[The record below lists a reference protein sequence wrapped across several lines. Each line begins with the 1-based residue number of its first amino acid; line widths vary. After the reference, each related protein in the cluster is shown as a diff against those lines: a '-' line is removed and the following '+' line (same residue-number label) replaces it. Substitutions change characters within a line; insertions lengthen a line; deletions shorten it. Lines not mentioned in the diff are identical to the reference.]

1 MRKSDARSSAVAPRR
16 SRFMTVTPGVAVDWV
31 AWTAPRR
38 FGERSAPVNRAQ
50 ARRRAK
56 PRTGLSDSH
65 RLRIQDSIELMR
77 TNTTRE
83 RLAKGEG
90 VYGCGLQVYR
100 APEISRAFA
109 AAGFAY
115 VFIDMEHGSFNLETA
130 HDMIIACKL
139 AGITPI
145 VRVGEVRYT
154 LCARLLD
161 QGAQGIILPRV
172 EDPEVLAEALG
183 WLRFPPLGIRGFGIN
198 PTMVDYEA
206 CTMPEI
212 IEHQNRET
220 LSVVQFETVRAVER
234 ADELLSLKGLDVV
247 MIGPAD
253 LSISLGIPGQF
264 DNPLLIRTVDKV
276 IERCNAHGVVPGI
289 QTRGIAMAKMWAER
303 GMRFVGVAAEHVFL
317 LEKCKEAI
325 ATLRAAKE
333 KRPCGTGGGA
343 ALRRDDSEFDR
354 SVKLLGE
361 SLRRAG
367 ASAKLAPGASA
378 LPRSS
383 PSKGVI

>member
-1 MRKSDARSSAVAPRR
+1 
-16 SRFMTVTPGVAVDWV
+16 
-31 AWTAPRR
+31 
-38 FGERSAPVNRAQ
+38 
-50 ARRRAK
+50 
-56 PRTGLSDSH
+56 
-65 RLRIQDSIELMR
+65 MR

-83 RLAKGEG
+83 RLAKGET

-100 APEISRAFA
+100 APEIPRLFA
-109 AAGFAY
+109 AAGFDY

-145 VRVGEVRYT
+145 VRVGEVQYT

-172 EDPEVLAEALG
+172 EDPAILEEALS
-183 WLRFPPLGIRGFGIN
+183 WMRFPPAGKRGYGIN
-198 PTMVDYEA
+198 PTMIDYETRGMA
-206 CTMPEI
+206 EV

-220 LSVVQFETVRAVER
+220 LVVVQFETMRAVEA

-253 LSISLGIPGQF
+253 LSIALGIPGQF
-264 DNPLLIRTVDKV
+264 DNPRLIEAVDHV
-276 IERCNAHGVVPGI
+276 IARCVAHSVVPGI
-289 QTRGIAMAKMWAER
+289 QTRGVTMARFWADR

-325 ATLRAAKE
+325 AALRPAKAAKQ
-333 KRPCGTGGGA
+333 
-343 ALRRDDSEFDR
+343 
-354 SVKLLGE
+354 
-361 SLRRAG
+361 
-367 ASAKLAPGASA
+367 
-378 LPRSS
+378 
-383 PSKGVI
+383 

>member
-1 MRKSDARSSAVAPRR
+1 MR
-16 SRFMTVTPGVAVDWV
+16 
-31 AWTAPRR
+31 
-38 FGERSAPVNRAQ
+38 VN
-50 ARRRAK
+50 
-56 PRTGLSDSH
+56 H
-65 RLRIQDSIELMR
+65 
-77 TNTTRE
+77 TRE
-83 RLAKGEG
+83 RLAKGET
-90 VYGCGLQVYR
+90 VLGCVIQSYR
-100 APEISRAFA
+100 SPEIARTFA
-109 AAGFAY
+109 AAGFDY
-115 VFIDMEHGSFNLETA
+115 VFLDMEHGAFNLETVQ
-130 HDMIIACKL
+130 DMIAAAAE

-145 VRVGEVRYT
+145 VRVAELLYSLV
-154 LCARLLD
+154 ARLLD
-161 QGAQGIILPRV
+161 SGAQGIILPRV
-172 EDPEVLAEALG
+172 EDPKVLEEALS

-206 CTMPEI
+206 RTMPEI

-264 DNPLLIRTVDKV
+264 DNPLLIQTVDKV

-325 ATLRAAKE
+325 ATLRAAK
-333 KRPCGTGGGA
+333 
-343 ALRRDDSEFDR
+343 
-354 SVKLLGE
+354 
-361 SLRRAG
+361 
-367 ASAKLAPGASA
+367 
-378 LPRSS
+378 
-383 PSKGVI
+383 